1 MVVTYEVT
9 LVDTNVILELVT
21 NDPDWSGWSIA
32 QLEEAALKG
41 PLCIND
47 VVYAELSVRRPLFRW
62 AAMRRGAFVWFHQ
75 IEFSSSQLVSTD
87 PFRILKKFCTE
98 LSTRGCR
105 PVLSSQFHPIEII
118 QPGQHG
124 VGQARRE
131 KNIKIMGLF
140 APIPLL

>member
-47 VVYAELSVRRPLFRW
+47 VVYAELSVRRPLFR
-62 AAMRRGAFVWFHQ
+62 
-75 IEFSSSQLVSTD
+75 
-87 PFRILKKFCTE
+87 
-98 LSTRGCR
+98 
-105 PVLSSQFHPIEII
+105 
-118 QPGQHG
+118 
-124 VGQARRE
+124 
-131 KNIKIMGLF
+131 
-140 APIPLL
+140 